1 MQCYSLKCSQNERTD
16 FCSIVF
22 INPFDLSRKIGRL
35 QGERSRISVS
45 LYYKAALDK
54 RPHLNS
60 LLCYI
65 IKESISSFNRF
76 DIPTLSLEL
85 GTVHSAMTTERF
97 FSSTDQEW
105 REMLCF
111 KPFTSRIIY
120 ALAAEHFGSWI
131 TMHQLKLKGFL
142 LVNIISLACFY
153 ILLFSFLFL
162 TVNFLYL
169 DK

>member
-22 INPFDLSRKIGRL
+22 INPFDLSSKIGRL
-35 QGERSRISVS
+35 QAEPSRISVS

-65 IKESISSFNRF
+65 IKKSISSFNRF

-85 GTVHSAMTTERF
+85 GTVHSAMTTEIF